1 MSLSVSELEKK
12 FAENKDN
19 QAFIKKLLNELSH
32 RRTNRAKTLQRHALL
47 ARAKPYPEKVT
58 PPTPKTSKTPPAPPS
73 TSRPVKPKMRKL
85 VRANTDI
92 TGLSEAERIFM
103 CWTALEV
110 LAPQS
115 FKRAE
120 DLTNGEKYRIAPLKA
135 DDLPWEN
142 GGERSKKKYRL
153 YYQIILGTIDMP
165 PAISELLKVYSDTRQ
180 ERPQSKGKSVIAT
193 VLVDKHGRPVDH
205 DAYSISSFAWGL
217 PVALSGDLKALSDWP
232 TAEAALQSALDSYL
246 RHLDEDG
253 KTRPL
258 RYENIQQAYEGLAE
272 LMSLPKEMCNAPE
285 LSIKTYQYFKND
297 GPPETLLLNSFY
309 LDDLSKCLELFKNK
323 TAPANLRRYIG
334 EIKPDTRKDLLN
346 DQQALGET
354 LHPSKMPLGSWPGD
368 GRFPLVA
375 LQQTAVNLSASE
387 LKNSGILAVN
397 GPPGTGKT
405 TLLRD
410 VVANVITERARVLAT
425 YDDPEKAFSNSQERI
440 RKGQAFLWMYKID
453 EKLRGF
459 EMVVASSNN
468 KAVENISAEL
478 PARNSVAKD
487 AFLEGYFKPTADTL
501 LDRDSWGLIA
511 AVLGNGKNKARF
523 RQEFWWNEETG
534 LSNYLRHVTGS
545 RPQITYMDENDKP
558 QERPPQIITQIS
570 PPSDKAEALAR
581 WKTAKKNYMALE
593 KKTAETLAQLSKIAD
608 IPKELSH
615 AKNTITSLKQETQ
628 TEQHTIAR
636 LRADI
641 SNTEPL
647 IGKADI
653 DCSKAETQYWDLK
666 GIRPGFIS
674 RIFQRQKNAQW
685 LSAYKCASQS
695 LDFARGNKQN
705 LSILK
710 ATLEKDIEAANRRL
724 SSYQHSITDTK
735 QKTLTLQVT
744 LEKFRANNDGLFID
758 ETFFGLPYSDRQ
770 LAAPWLDK
778 TAAKLRQD
786 LFEASMDLHRKFI
799 DAAAKPLRHN
809 IGLLLDSFGSRSF
822 GTPERDALIPHLWA
836 SLFLV
841 VPIISTTFA
850 SVGRMFGRLDAE
862 SLGWL
867 LIDEAGQ
874 ALPQAAAG
882 AIMRCRRAIVVG
894 DPMQIEPVV
903 MLPDHLTD
911 AICRGFKIDETLYN
925 APAASAQTLS
935 DSATAYYASFETKHG
950 ARNVGIPL
958 LVHRRCEDPMFGISN
973 TAAYQ
978 GLMVQAKT
986 QKTSP
991 IKAALGSSRWID
1003 VQGTSQDKWCAK
1015 EGKAVMEL
1023 LHLLKKSGAAPD
1035 IYIVTPFV
1043 IVQNNLR
1050 QLISKS
1056 GILEGWVER
1065 PNRWPYDRIGTVHT
1079 VQGREA
1085 EAVIFVLG
1093 APDAGQSGARNWA
1106 GGRPN
1111 LLNVA
1116 VSRAKEV
1123 IYVIGNKSLWERSG
1137 VFAVLAKRL

>member
-1 MSLSVSELEKK
+1 MS
-12 FAENKDN
+12 
-19 QAFIKKLLNELSH
+19 
-32 RRTNRAKTLQRHALL
+32 
-47 ARAKPYPEKVT
+47 
-58 PPTPKTSKTPPAPPS
+58 
-73 TSRPVKPKMRKL
+73 
-85 VRANTDI
+85 
-92 TGLSEAERIFM
+92 
-103 CWTALEV
+103 WTALEV
-110 LAPQS
+110 LSPQS

-120 DLTNGEKYRIAPLKA
+120 DLTSGEKHRIASLKA
-135 DDLPWEN
+135 NNLPWEN
-142 GGERSKKKYRL
+142 GGERSKKNYRL

-165 PAISELLKVYSDTRQ
+165 PAISGLLKVYSDTRQ

-193 VLVDKHGRPVDH
+193 VLVDKHGRPVDD

-232 TAEAALQSALDSYL
+232 AAEAALQAALDSYL

-253 KTRPL
+253 ETCPL
-258 RYENIQQAYEGLAE
+258 TYENIQQAHKGLAE
-272 LMSLPKEMCNAPE
+272 MMSLPKEMCNAPA
-285 LSIKTYQYFKND
+285 LCIKTYQYFKND
-297 GPPETLLLNSFY
+297 GSPETLLLNSFY
-309 LDDLSKCLELFKNK
+309 LDDLSKCRELFKNK

-346 DQQALGET
+346 DQKALGDT

-368 GRFPLVA
+368 GRFPLVT
-375 LQQTAVNLSASE
+375 LQQTAVNLSASK
-387 LKNSGILAVN
+387 LKNGGILAVN

-410 VVANVITERARVLAT
+410 VAANVITERARVLAT

-468 KAVENISAEL
+468 KAVENVSAEL
-478 PARNSVAKD
+478 PARDSVAKD
-487 AFLEGYFKPTADTL
+487 AFSEGYFKPTADTL

-545 RPQITYMDENDKP
+545 RPQITCIDENDKP
-558 QERPPQIITQIS
+558 QERPPQIITQMS
-570 PPSDKAEALAR
+570 PPGDKAEALAR
-581 WKTAKKNYMALE
+581 WKVAKKNFIALE
-593 KKTAETLAQLSKIAD
+593 RKTTQTLIQLSKIAD

-615 AKNTITSLKQETQ
+615 AKNTLTNLKQSAQIEH
-628 TEQHTIAR
+628 HTIAR
-636 LRADI
+636 LNVEI
-641 SNTEPL
+641 SNIKPL
-647 IGKADI
+647 KDKADLEYL
-653 DCSKAETQYWDLK
+653 KAETKHQGFKDV
-666 GIRPGFIS
+666 RPGLIS

-685 LSAYKCASQS
+685 LSAFKRASQA
-695 LDFARGNKQN
+695 LDFARSNKQN
-705 LSILK
+705 LSHQK
-710 ATLEKDIEAANRRL
+710 TTLEKDIVAANRRL
-724 SSYQHSITDTK
+724 SSCQHSINEAE
-735 QKTLTLQVT
+735 QKSQTLRTT
-744 LEKFRANNDGLFID
+744 LETFRSSNDGLFID
-758 ETFFGLPYSDRQ
+758 ETFFDLSYSRRQ

-778 TAAKLRQD
+778 AAAKLRQD
-786 LFEASMDLHRKFI
+786 LFEASMDLHRAFI
-799 DAAAKPLRHN
+799 DGAAKPLRHN

-822 GTPERDALIPHLWA
+822 GTPERDALIPHLWS

-850 SVGRMFGRLDAE
+850 SVGRMFGRLDAQ

-911 AICRGFKIDETLYN
+911 AICREFKIDETLYN

-935 DSATAYYASFETKHG
+935 DSATAYYASFETNHG
-950 ARNVGIPL
+950 ARNVGVPL

-1003 VQGTSQDKWCAK
+1003 VQGTGQDKWCAK

-1023 LHLLKKSGAAPD
+1023 LHILKKSGAAPD

-1056 GILEGWVER
+1056 GILEGWVEK